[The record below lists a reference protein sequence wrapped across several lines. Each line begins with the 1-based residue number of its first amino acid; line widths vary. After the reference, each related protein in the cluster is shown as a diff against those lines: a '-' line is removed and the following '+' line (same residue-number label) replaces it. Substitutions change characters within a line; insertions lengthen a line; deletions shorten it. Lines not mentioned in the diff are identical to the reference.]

1 MARHFAEFLGFS
13 AQFWMISGVDK
24 APDNGQHAQIGIHLG
39 SGNSRHADD
48 INENLKHKSSAAAF
62 SAEPEPERRR

>member
-1 MARHFAEFLGFS
+1 
-13 AQFWMISGVDK
+13 MISGVDK

-62 SAEPEPERRR
+62 SAEPEPERHR